1 MGWKTFSGIELN
13 SSLLETIDSTIFDEI
28 QAFGKPRIC
37 IGTDSQVK
45 GSLVEFATVILFL
58 RKGRGGFMYVN
69 KELLSLKLNIRERMM
84 KEVNKSIEIAYSL
97 HEILQKYDIKPEIH
111 VDINT
116 SQNHKS
122 NVALQDAMGYIKGMG
137 YDFRAKPD
145 AIASTNRANKVL

>member
-69 KELLSLKLNIRERMM
+69 KELLSLKLNIRE
-84 KEVNKSIEIAYSL
+84 
-97 HEILQKYDIKPEIH
+97 
-111 VDINT
+111 INP
-116 SQNHKS
+116 SK
-122 NVALQDAMGYIKGMG
+122 
-137 YDFRAKPD
+137 
-145 AIASTNRANKVL
+145 

>member
-13 SSLLETIDSTIFDEI
+13 RSLLETIDSTIFDEI

-58 RKGRGGFMYVN
+58 RKGMGGFMYVN

-145 AIASTNRANKVL
+145 AIASTNCANKVL

>member
-58 RKGRGGFMYVN
+58 RKGMGGFMYVN

-97 HEILQKYDIKPEIH
+97 NEILQKYDIKPEIH

-145 AIASTNRANKVL
+145 AIASTNCANKVL

>member
-1 MGWKTFSGIELN
+1 
-13 SSLLETIDSTIFDEI
+13 
-28 QAFGKPRIC
+28 
-37 IGTDSQVK
+37 
-45 GSLVEFATVILFL
+45 
-58 RKGRGGFMYVN
+58 MYVN

-145 AIASTNRANKVL
+145 AIASTNCANKVL

>member
-1 MGWKTFSGIELN
+1 V
-13 SSLLETIDSTIFDEI
+13 TIFDEI

-45 GSLVEFATVILFL
+45 GSSIEFATVILFL

-69 KELLSLKLNIRERMM
+69 KELLSLKLTIRERMM
-84 KEVNKSIEIAYSL
+84 REVNKSIEITYSL
-97 HEILQKYDIKPEIH
+97 HDILKKYDIKPEIH

-116 SQNHKS
+116 NQNHKS

-145 AIASTNRANKVL
+145 AIASTNCANKVL

>member
-97 HEILQKYDIKPEIH
+97 NEILQKYDIKPEIH

-145 AIASTNRANKVL
+145 AIASTNCANKVL

>member
-69 KELLSLKLNIRERMM
+69 KELLSLK
-84 KEVNKSIEIAYSL
+84 SIEIAYSL

-145 AIASTNRANKVL
+145 AIASTNCANKVL

>member
-145 AIASTNRANKVL
+145 AIASTNCANKVL

>member
-28 QAFGKPRIC
+28 QAFG
-37 IGTDSQVK
+37 
-45 GSLVEFATVILFL
+45 
-58 RKGRGGFMYVN
+58 M
-69 KELLSLKLNIRERMM
+69 LSLKLNIRERMM

-145 AIASTNRANKVL
+145 AIASTNCANKVL

>member
-69 KELLSLKLNIRERMM
+69 KE
-84 KEVNKSIEIAYSL
+84 
-97 HEILQKYDIKPEIH
+97 
-111 VDINT
+111 
-116 SQNHKS
+116 
-122 NVALQDAMGYIKGMG
+122 
-137 YDFRAKPD
+137 F
-145 AIASTNRANKVL
+145 

>member
-58 RKGRGGFMYVN
+58 RKGRGGFMFVN
-69 KELLSLKLNIRERMM
+69 KEMLSLKLNIRERMM

-97 HEILQKYDIKPEIH
+97 HDILQKYDIKPEIH

-145 AIASTNRANKVL
+145 AIASTNCANKVL

>member
-145 AIASTNRANKVL
+145 EFLFLLERGQKK